1 MQAKAR
7 MQINLML
14 SKVDDIK
21 QVAGITE
28 MAFPLFWF
36 ESVSGCRPCGSCL
49 SLFFACFDVWFRF
62 FSFRE
67 LTTCRTTWWR
77 N

>member
-1 MQAKAR
+1 MMAKAR

-14 SKVDDIK
+14 SKVEDIK
-21 QVAGITE
+21 QVAGIQE

-36 ESVSGCRPCGSCL
+36 ESVSLLNPS
-49 SLFFACFDVWFRF
+49 
-62 FSFRE
+62 
-67 LTTCRTTWWR
+67 

>member
-1 MQAKAR
+1 MQKLTIAMQAKAR

-21 QVAGITE
+21 QVAGIRE

-36 ESVSGCRPCGSCL
+36 ESVSRK
-49 SLFFACFDVWFRF
+49 
-62 FSFRE
+62 
-67 LTTCRTTWWR
+67 
-77 N
+77 

>member
-1 MQAKAR
+1 MFFVLCQKKLTIAMQAKAR

-21 QVAGITE
+21 QVVGIRE

-36 ESVSGCRPCGSCL
+36 ESVS
-49 SLFFACFDVWFRF
+49 
-62 FSFRE
+62 
-67 LTTCRTTWWR
+67 R
-77 N
+77 NLEN

>member
-1 MQAKAR
+1 MRAKAR

-21 QVAGITE
+21 QVAGIRE

-36 ESVSGCRPCGSCL
+36 ETVSSH
-49 SLFFACFDVWFRF
+49 DRF
-62 FSFRE
+62 QINAE
-67 LTTCRTTWWR
+67 WW
-77 N
+77 

>member
-1 MQAKAR
+1 MFCFFVLCQKKLTIAMQAKAR

-21 QVAGITE
+21 QVVGIRE

-36 ESVSGCRPCGSCL
+36 ESVSRNLENWMENLVSI
-49 SLFFACFDVWFRF
+49 
-62 FSFRE
+62 FS
-67 LTTCRTTWWR
+67 
-77 N
+77 